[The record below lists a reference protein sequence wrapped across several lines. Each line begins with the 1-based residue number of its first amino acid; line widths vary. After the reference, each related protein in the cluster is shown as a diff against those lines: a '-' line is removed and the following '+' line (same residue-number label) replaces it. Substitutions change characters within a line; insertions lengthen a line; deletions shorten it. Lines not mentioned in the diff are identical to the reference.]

1 MNTWQ
6 IETAMNDL
14 KQMPRMLTCL
24 HFYVGEAGRRLG
36 KPDVLDGS
44 ELPEG
49 IVKLDPRALLT
60 EPAHED
66 LTVLVPLIVT
76 RLVPRSRLSIDQSDH
91 ELVTSTANQCY
102 HVRHPR
108 GAAARHLNAQ
118 FLSILCKTFSYFTV
132 AKIKI
137 DKISSSPKWLTL

>member
-6 IETAMNDL
+6 IETAMNDI

-49 IVKLDPRALLT
+49 IVKLDPGALLAET
-60 EPAHED
+60 AHKD
-66 LTVLVPLIVT
+66 LTVLVPLVMAG
-76 RLVPRSRLSIDQSDH
+76 LVSRSRLKIGQSEDELERDQ
-91 ELVTSTANQCY
+91 
-102 HVRHPR
+102 PIR
-108 GAAARHLNAQ
+108 GEYLP
-118 FLSILCKTFSYFTV
+118 C
-132 AKIKI
+132 
-137 DKISSSPKWLTL
+137 